1 MARLVS
7 YHRSWAFVLGLW
19 GGNGVFQQT
28 DEGGGTL
35 IAPAERRDFGCWGKT
50 DARGKVP
57 SSR

>member
-19 GGNGVFQQT
+19 GGTGVFQQT

-35 IAPAERRDFGCWGKT
+35 IASAEKRLWLLGEYRYQGQS
-50 DARGKVP
+50 ALQ
-57 SSR
+57 